1 MNKERRQNS
10 DISQKISPTHKQTC
24 FKKIIRCT
32 FFSATEMTVHTDNF
46 SNHKEVKN

>member
-10 DISQKISPTHKQTC
+10 EISPKKSPTHKQTC
-24 FKKIIRCT
+24 LKKIIRCT
-32 FFSATEMTVHTDNF
+32 FFSAIEMTVHTDHF